1 MKQKHIEKNRKGL
14 NAVISLLPDLEK
26 GITRIQYSGSKPVFQ
41 LIVGKELENREC
53 VWIDTEN
60 HSSTYALTD
69 IAGEDALEK
78 TYIGRAFTPFQHH
91 QLCMKIEEFIDAETE
106 IIAIPAING
115 LYEDGQINKKEGEK
129 LLEEALKHIKTV
141 ADRNEIKVIL
151 SNSSK
156 TEGELEYLAGVYS
169 HDYIS
174 VNETSQGL
182 KFSNNNFKTLIYP
195 ESGVLQTTL
204 PVWMDTKRGKKY
216 GKNKRHIQATP

>member
-1 MKQKHIEKNRKGL
+1 MKQKSKRKKGL
-14 NAVISLLPDLEK
+14 NAVISLLPDLEE

-41 LIVGKELENREC
+41 LLVGNELENGEC
-53 VWIDTEN
+53 VWIDTDN

-69 IAGEDALEK
+69 IAGERAMEK

-91 QLCMKIEEFIDAETE
+91 QLCMNIEEFIEPETE
-106 IIAIPAING
+106 IIAIPAVNG

-129 LLEEALKHIKTV
+129 LLEEALQHIKTV
-141 ADRNEIKVIL
+141 ADQKELKIVL

-169 HDYIS
+169 HEFIS
-174 VNETSQGL
+174 INETKEGL
-182 KFSNNNFKTLIYP
+182 KFSNNDFKTLIYP
-195 ESGVLQTTL
+195 DSGVLQTTL
-204 PVWMDTKRGKKY
+204 PVWMREKEDEKH